1 MPFTDETLEFL
12 VRNKLMDSRVWFHE
26 HRAEYERLV
35 VEPLAELVEAL
46 SPAMAEIDPAIMCIP
61 KVGKSIS
68 RIWRD
73 TRRGPGTA
81 HIQGRHVAHT
91 APGEAAGSARLL
103 VRVLAPCAALGLR
116 LVQDGAG
123 DHE

>member
-73 TRRGPGTA
+73 TRRGPELPIFRDVMWLILLRA
-81 HIQGRHVAHT
+81 KQQGL
-91 APGEAAGSARLL
+91 PGYWFEFSPQRSAR
-103 VRVLAPCAALGLR
+103 GENSN
-116 LVQDGAG
+116 Q
-123 DHE
+123 